1 MHARRNLLDGVNGRI
16 PAEERIAPFRAPIV
30 SAALKEQRNRARQM
44 RMFLWDKSRARI
56 GIDAVANLYA
66 RSFCKRTRIE
76 SDVVNVASCFG
87 AVRKVEGPSISRRLR
102 PKWHA
107 F

>member
-56 GIDAVANLYA
+56 GIDPLREMVTLAKAAHTISHAVAM
-66 RSFCKRTRIE
+66 RRWHGCIHG
-76 SDVVNVASCFG
+76 AS
-87 AVRKVEGPSISRRLR
+87 RLWQAHR
-102 PKWHA
+102 G
-107 F
+107 